1 MKSHRLL
8 LFLSNI
14 FLSIPLL
21 LHGYNGLF
29 SRYLADDF
37 CTAGYYKTQ
46 GFIASMQFWRLTW
59 SGRYSFYFL
68 INSAH
73 FIGQWITPYLTLIV
87 ITIWLYILFVLFR
100 QVFRIIGISYVV
112 LPIIL
117 LAGIVL
123 YSTLDGTP
131 DLYQSLYWQTGLLT
145 YVVPLLFLT
154 GYGAIALNR
163 ISSNTQTSWGGLGL
177 SAGITFVAGGFSETY
192 VTLQVVAVLAF
203 LTTVSIF
210 LKGEAR
216 RSVILFLS
224 AGLFGAIISM
234 ILVITAPGNFARLSF
249 MPEPLTFTEVVYL
262 ALRDTFMFSKL
273 SFYNNPLSSII
284 ALLVPGLLVF
294 YLPLRQNRKES
305 FVSIKRDKVI
315 PFLIGIPIMAYIFI
329 AGTIAPSYYATGVYP
344 VERALITSQFVLI
357 IAFTSWSLLVGIFL
371 RRYFMND
378 ALHSPIIMLLIVVLL
393 ISGAY
398 HSSQKTLSGL
408 PEGQIYANLWDA
420 RDDNIR
426 QEVAL
431 GAQEISAASLPHIS
445 PGLAE
450 LSADP
455 NDWINRCLAS
465 YYGLSNVTGK

>member
-8 LFLSNI
+8 LFLSNVVLI
-14 FLSIPLL
+14 IPLL
-21 LHGYNGLF
+21 LHGYYGLF

-59 SGRYSFYFL
+59 SGRYSFYFFMN
-68 INSAH
+68 ITH
-73 FIGQWITPYLTLIV
+73 IIGQWITPYLTLIV
-87 ITIWLYILFVLFR
+87 ITLWLLILLVLFR
-100 QVFRIIGISYVV
+100 QIFQIIGITYSV

-123 YSTLDGTP
+123 FSTLDGSP
-131 DLYQSLYWQTGLLT
+131 DLYQSLYWHTGLIT

-154 GYGAIALNR
+154 GYGAITLSR
-163 ISSNTQTSWGGLGL
+163 ISSGIPTSWRGMAL

-192 VTLQVVAVLAF
+192 VTLQVVVILAF
-203 LTTVSIF
+203 LTTVYIF

-216 RSVILFLS
+216 RSGILFLS
-224 AGLFGAIISM
+224 AGLFGAIVSM
-234 ILVITAPGNFARLSF
+234 ILVITAPGNFARLGF
-249 MPEPLTFTEVVYL
+249 MPEPLAFTEVVYL
-262 ALRDTFMFSKL
+262 ALQDTLLFSKL
-273 SFYNNPLSSII
+273 SLYNNPLSSII
-284 ALLVPGLLVF
+284 ALLIPGLLAL
-294 YLPLRQNRKES
+294 YLPIRNHQQVS
-305 FVSIKRDKVI
+305 FGAITRDQLI
-315 PFLIGIPIMAYIFI
+315 PFLIVIPILAYIFI

-344 VERALITSQFVLI
+344 VERALITSQFVLM

-371 RRYFMND
+371 RRYFVND
-378 ALHSPIIMLLIVVLL
+378 ALHSPLIMLLIVVLL

-398 HSSQKTLSGL
+398 HSSQKILSGL
-408 PEGQIYANLWDA
+408 PEVQIYANLWDA
-420 RDDNIR
+420 RDNNIR

-450 LSADP
+450 LNADP

-465 YYGLSNVTGK
+465 YYGLSKVFAK

>member
-1 MKSHRLL
+1 MKSPRLPL
-8 LFLSNI
+8 LLSNI
-14 FLSIPLL
+14 FLIIPLL
-21 LHGYNGLF
+21 LHGYYGLF

-46 GFIASMQFWRLTW
+46 GFIASMQLWRLTW

-68 INSAH
+68 INFTH

-87 ITIWLYILFVLFR
+87 ITIWLYILFVFFR

-154 GYGAIALNR
+154 CYGAITLNR
-163 ISSNTQTSWGGLGL
+163 ISSKQQTSWGGLGL

-216 RSVILFLS
+216 RSGILFLS
-224 AGLFGAIISM
+224 AGLFGAIVSM

-249 MPEPLTFTEVVYL
+249 MPEPLTFTEVIYL
-262 ALRDTFMFSKL
+262 ALQDTFMFSKL

-284 ALLVPGLLVF
+284 ALLVPGLLTL
-294 YLPLRQNRKES
+294 YLPMRKNRQES
-305 FVSIKRDKVI
+305 IGSITRDKFI
-315 PFLIGIPIMAYIFI
+315 PFLVGIPILAYIFI
-329 AGTIAPSYYATGVYP
+329 AVTIAPSYYATGVYP
-344 VERALITSQFVLI
+344 VERALITSQFVLM
-357 IAFTSWSLLVGIFL
+357 IAFNSWSLLVGIFL
-371 RRYFMND
+371 RRYFVND
-378 ALHSPIIMLLIVVLL
+378 ALHSPLIMLLIVVLL

-408 PEGQIYANLWDA
+408 PEAQMYANLWDA

-450 LSADP
+450 LSTDP

-465 YYGLSNVTGK
+465 YYGLSKVLGK